1 MIDIKIDK
9 FQGPLSLLLQII
21 EKEEMDIISVDL
33 SKIADEYLEYIKRS
47 PDILAESMA
56 DFLLMAAKLL
66 YIKSRA
72 LLPYLLSE
80 EDQEEIDDL
89 KEKIK
94 LYKDFV
100 ALSLGLKKIIGQKK
114 FSFSRGPEFSAKR
127 RALLTEEFFPPKKVD
142 QVVLK
147 NAFELIL
154 DKIGEYEEEKLK
166 EESMEA
172 VLNIEDKIN
181 FIKNAVSE
189 KIKISFSKILKESKT
204 RSELVVSF
212 LAILELLKQRE
223 LSFSQDS
230 LFGEI
235 FIEPYK
241 EKNN

>member
-1 MIDIKIDK
+1 MISIKIDK

-21 EKEEMDIISVDL
+21 EKEEMDITSVDL

-66 YIKSRA
+66 YIKSKA

-89 KEKIK
+89 KDKLK

-100 ALSLGLKKIIGQKK
+100 ALSSNIKNIIGQKK
-114 FSFSRGPEFSAKR
+114 FSFSRSLEFSLKR
-127 RALLTEEFFPPKKVD
+127 RLLLTDQFFSPKNVD
-142 QVVLK
+142 QRVLK
-147 NAFELIL
+147 KAFDLVLLGLEE
-154 DKIGEYEEEKLK
+154 GREEKLE
-166 EESMEA
+166 EESMES
-172 VLNIEDKIN
+172 VLSIEDKIS
-181 FIKNAVSE
+181 FIQKAVSD
-189 KIKISFSKILKESKT
+189 KIKISFTEILKGSKS

-212 LAILELLKQRE
+212 LAVLELLKQRE

-235 FIEPYK
+235 FIEAYNK
-241 EKNN
+241 KDN